1 MSLSSAFHIVRIAV
15 TRESPIRQSAKNGR
29 PNCCNEASGSEN
41 VNGRRPLVVP
51 KACAYKKTHKTK
63 SRCCSA
69 TVLGRLGDGNTSP
82 CPLGSRRVGRSV
94 ACAGEGAMKP
104 FYDYHLCGGVYRLH
118 RRTAHCCLD
127 WDNNQVEGSM
137 SSCRHEEGA
146 ATTRSNCLAARTR
159 TAHNSRPIAALD
171 KVFA

>member
-1 MSLSSAFHIVRIAV
+1 MSLSSTFHIVRIAV
-15 TRESPIRQSAKNGR
+15 TRESPCRLSAKNGR

-51 KACAYKKTHKTK
+51 KTCTH
-63 SRCCSA
+63 RNIPRRCSA
-69 TVLGRLGDGNTSP
+69 DVLGQRGDGNTSP
-82 CPLGSRRVGRSV
+82 CLFGSRRVGRSA

-104 FYDYHLCGGVYRLH
+104 FYDYHLGGGVHCLR

-137 SSCRHEEGA
+137 SSCWHEERA
-146 ATTRSNCLAARTR
+146 VTTRSNCLAGRSR
-159 TAHNSRPIAALD
+159 TAHNSRSIATSD